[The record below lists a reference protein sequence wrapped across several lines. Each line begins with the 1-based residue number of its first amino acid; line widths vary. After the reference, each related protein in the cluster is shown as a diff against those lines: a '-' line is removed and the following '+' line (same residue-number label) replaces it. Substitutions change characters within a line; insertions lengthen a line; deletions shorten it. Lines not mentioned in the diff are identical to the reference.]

1 MKRQTIWKMRLLTA
15 LLAVFVLAPVWAQN
29 SGRIISGKVVDESGE
44 PLAGAV
50 VMINGDSSS
59 AVGTDID
66 GKFSIAAT
74 SGKNVLTVS
83 MIGFRT
89 ASVDAVPGH
98 SIEIVAQQDSYE
110 LEGVVFTGYSA
121 IAKKDMTGAV
131 GVVGGKELK
140 AMPVTSVNDVLQGK
154 VAGLTITSTSGTP
167 GAGSVARIRGI
178 GSITGS
184 TSPLYIVDGLPQ
196 NGIDYLNPN
205 DIESIAVHKDASVA
219 AIYGSRGAN
228 GIIVVTTKNGQNSE
242 RMSVAYDGYAAW
254 QSPWKRPYMLNAEQY
269 IQYKN
274 LAADN
279 AGQERIPAFATQERI
294 DAVLNFVRKNTGENG
309 TDWWNEIINRNAFMQ
324 NHNVS
329 LSGGSKNVG
338 IMSSLAYTG
347 QDGIVKGTMYQRI
360 SWRNNFNAKISKR
373 ISLKGN
379 FSIINEKRHLADEN
393 NPFTG
398 TIFTAMGADPITP
411 VFRNN
416 LVEVPA
422 LLSQIMDGYE
432 AGNLYSQYSGILF
445 SNKRNPVAQIQRM
458 RQSTYDYLYIMGG
471 ADLEIKFC
479 DFLKFDSRFG
489 MNLSRSA
496 VDGFQPKYRL
506 NANDYTNESS
516 VTANTSRSDYYVWEQ
531 LLSYEQSAGKF
542 KWGALLGTSAELTNG
557 SFVDASVEGLPDNN
571 PDMAVMAAGTINA
584 KVGGYPYS
592 SSLLSFFGGVNFDYG
607 SKYLVSAN
615 LRYDGSSKFAKGHKW
630 GLFPSVSAAWR
641 FSGEEFMKSAGS
653 WLSDGKIRAS
663 YGHIG
668 NQNIGG
674 GAYMS
679 TWGSTI
685 YDRYNFG
692 SPSTAVIGAG
702 VTSVG
707 NPELMWETS
716 RQFDL
721 GLDLSFFNNSLDFVV
736 DYFVKNIDN
745 MLMQEPQPTTLGLIS
760 YPYANVGSMKN
771 EGWEFGINYRK
782 GFGDWF
788 LTASANIST
797 YRNKVKSLGNGDA
810 IYGYAYNK
818 NVVTK
823 TEVGK
828 PVGYFYGYVT
838 NGIFQNA
845 EQVEGSPQR
854 ETAVPGDVR
863 YKDLNN
869 DDVIDDKDRTMIG
882 SPWPDFVYGITLG
895 AAWKG
900 FDFNLFIQGSQGN
913 DVMNMTLLDFE
924 SGTGYMNARSDY
936 LSRAWSGE
944 GSTDRYHR
952 ISARQEGN
960 LLVSDYFLE
969 DGSYARI
976 KNVQLGYDFCNRVIK
991 KNKIISQ
998 CRLYLS
1004 AQNLFT
1010 FTNYS
1015 GLDPEIGSSNA
1026 TVNGIDSGFYPQARV
1041 WTVGLN
1047 LWPSSPVRIF
1057 SPRILG
1063 GLWTRTAFSP
1073 LRTPALRP

>member
-1 MKRQTIWKMRLLTA
+1 MKRQTIWKTRLLTA

-89 ASVDAVPGH
+89 ASVDAVPGQ

-416 LVEVPA
+416 LVDVPA

-432 AGNLYSQYSGILF
+432 ADNLYSQYSGILF

-869 DDVIDDKDRTMIG
+869 DDVIDDNDRTMIG

-1047 LWPSSPVRIF
+1047 LKF
-1057 SPRILG
+1057 
-1063 GLWTRTAFSP
+1063 
-1073 LRTPALRP
+1073 

>member
-89 ASVDAVPGH
+89 ASVDAVPGK
-98 SIEIVAQQDSYE
+98 IVEIVAQQDSYE

-242 RMSVAYDGYAAW
+242 RMSVSYDGYAAW

-379 FSIINEKRHLADEN
+379 FNIINEKRHLVDEN

-432 AGNLYSQYSGILF
+432 ADNLYSQYSGILF

-716 RQFDL
+716 RQFDV
-721 GLDLSFFNNSLDFVV
+721 GLDLSFFNSSLDFVV

-854 ETAVPGDVR
+854 ETAVPGDIR

-1026 TVNGIDSGFYPQARV
+1026 TINGIDSGFYPQARV

-1047 LWPSSPVRIF
+1047 LKF
-1057 SPRILG
+1057 
-1063 GLWTRTAFSP
+1063 
-1073 LRTPALRP
+1073 

>member
-44 PLAGAV
+44 PLAGAI

-89 ASVDAVPGH
+89 ASVDAVPGQN
-98 SIEIVAQQDSYE
+98 IEIVAQQDSYE

-379 FSIINEKRHLADEN
+379 FSIINEKRHLVDEN

-432 AGNLYSQYSGILF
+432 ADNLYSQYSGILF

-716 RQFDL
+716 RQFDV

-1047 LWPSSPVRIF
+1047 LKF
-1057 SPRILG
+1057 
-1063 GLWTRTAFSP
+1063 
-1073 LRTPALRP
+1073 

>member
-44 PLAGAV
+44 PLAGAI

-89 ASVDAVPGH
+89 ASVDAVPGQ

-347 QDGIVKGTMYQRI
+347 QDGIVKGTMHQRI

-379 FSIINEKRHLADEN
+379 FNIINEKRHLVDEN

-432 AGNLYSQYSGILF
+432 ADNLYSQYSGILF

-641 FSGEEFMKSAGS
+641 FSGEEFMKSASS

-716 RQFDL
+716 RQFDV
-721 GLDLSFFNNSLDFVV
+721 GLDLIFFNSSLDFVV

-1047 LWPSSPVRIF
+1047 LKF
-1057 SPRILG
+1057 
-1063 GLWTRTAFSP
+1063 
-1073 LRTPALRP
+1073 

>member
-44 PLAGAV
+44 PLAGAI

-89 ASVDAVPGH
+89 ASVDAVPGQ

-416 LVEVPA
+416 LVDVPA

-432 AGNLYSQYSGILF
+432 ADNLYSQYSGILF

-721 GLDLSFFNNSLDFVV
+721 GLDLSFFNSSLDFVV
-736 DYFVKNIDN
+736 DYFVKNIAN

-1047 LWPSSPVRIF
+1047 LKF
-1057 SPRILG
+1057 
-1063 GLWTRTAFSP
+1063 
-1073 LRTPALRP
+1073 

>member
-1 MKRQTIWKMRLLTA
+1 MRLLTA

-89 ASVDAVPGH
+89 ASVDAVPGQ

-416 LVEVPA
+416 LVDVPA

-432 AGNLYSQYSGILF
+432 ADNLYSQYSGILF

-1047 LWPSSPVRIF
+1047 LKF
-1057 SPRILG
+1057 
-1063 GLWTRTAFSP
+1063 
-1073 LRTPALRP
+1073 

>member
-89 ASVDAVPGH
+89 ASVDAVPGQ

-416 LVEVPA
+416 LVDVPA

-1047 LWPSSPVRIF
+1047 LKF
-1057 SPRILG
+1057 
-1063 GLWTRTAFSP
+1063 
-1073 LRTPALRP
+1073 

>member
-89 ASVDAVPGH
+89 ASVDAVPGQ

-279 AGQERIPAFATQERI
+279 TGQERIPAFATQERI

-379 FSIINEKRHLADEN
+379 FSIINEKRHLVDEN

-416 LVEVPA
+416 LVDVPA

-716 RQFDL
+716 RQFDV

-1047 LWPSSPVRIF
+1047 LKF
-1057 SPRILG
+1057 
-1063 GLWTRTAFSP
+1063 
-1073 LRTPALRP
+1073 

>member
-15 LLAVFVLAPVWAQN
+15 LLAVFVLAPVWSQN

-89 ASVDAVPGH
+89 ASVDAVPGQN
-98 SIEIVAQQDSYE
+98 IEIVAQQDSYE

-416 LVEVPA
+416 LVDVPA

-432 AGNLYSQYSGILF
+432 ADNLYSQY
-445 SNKRNPVAQIQRM
+445 
-458 RQSTYDYLYIMGG
+458 
-471 ADLEIKFC
+471 
-479 DFLKFDSRFG
+479 
-489 MNLSRSA
+489 
-496 VDGFQPKYRL
+496 
-506 NANDYTNESS
+506 
-516 VTANTSRSDYYVWEQ
+516 
-531 LLSYEQSAGKF
+531 
-542 KWGALLGTSAELTNG
+542 
-557 SFVDASVEGLPDNN
+557 
-571 PDMAVMAAGTINA
+571 
-584 KVGGYPYS
+584 
-592 SSLLSFFGGVNFDYG
+592 
-607 SKYLVSAN
+607 
-615 LRYDGSSKFAKGHKW
+615 
-630 GLFPSVSAAWR
+630 
-641 FSGEEFMKSAGS
+641 
-653 WLSDGKIRAS
+653 
-663 YGHIG
+663 
-668 NQNIGG
+668 
-674 GAYMS
+674 
-679 TWGSTI
+679 
-685 YDRYNFG
+685 
-692 SPSTAVIGAG
+692 
-702 VTSVG
+702 
-707 NPELMWETS
+707 
-716 RQFDL
+716 
-721 GLDLSFFNNSLDFVV
+721 
-736 DYFVKNIDN
+736 
-745 MLMQEPQPTTLGLIS
+745 
-760 YPYANVGSMKN
+760 
-771 EGWEFGINYRK
+771 
-782 GFGDWF
+782 
-788 LTASANIST
+788 
-797 YRNKVKSLGNGDA
+797 
-810 IYGYAYNK
+810 
-818 NVVTK
+818 
-823 TEVGK
+823 
-828 PVGYFYGYVT
+828 
-838 NGIFQNA
+838 
-845 EQVEGSPQR
+845 
-854 ETAVPGDVR
+854 
-863 YKDLNN
+863 
-869 DDVIDDKDRTMIG
+869 
-882 SPWPDFVYGITLG
+882 
-895 AAWKG
+895 
-900 FDFNLFIQGSQGN
+900 
-913 DVMNMTLLDFE
+913 
-924 SGTGYMNARSDY
+924 
-936 LSRAWSGE
+936 
-944 GSTDRYHR
+944 
-952 ISARQEGN
+952 
-960 LLVSDYFLE
+960 
-969 DGSYARI
+969 
-976 KNVQLGYDFCNRVIK
+976 
-991 KNKIISQ
+991 
-998 CRLYLS
+998 
-1004 AQNLFT
+1004 
-1010 FTNYS
+1010 
-1015 GLDPEIGSSNA
+1015 
-1026 TVNGIDSGFYPQARV
+1026 
-1041 WTVGLN
+1041 
-1047 LWPSSPVRIF
+1047 
-1057 SPRILG
+1057 
-1063 GLWTRTAFSP
+1063 
-1073 LRTPALRP
+1073 

>member
-89 ASVDAVPGH
+89 ASVDAVPGQ

-347 QDGIVKGTMYQRI
+347 QDGIVKGMMYQRI

-432 AGNLYSQYSGILF
+432 ADNLYSQYSGILF

-716 RQFDL
+716 RQFDV

-1047 LWPSSPVRIF
+1047 LKF
-1057 SPRILG
+1057 
-1063 GLWTRTAFSP
+1063 
-1073 LRTPALRP
+1073 

>member
-89 ASVDAVPGH
+89 TSVDAVPGQ

-416 LVEVPA
+416 LVDVPA

-432 AGNLYSQYSGILF
+432 ADNLYSQYSGILF

-716 RQFDL
+716 RQFDV

-771 EGWEFGINYRK
+771 KGWEFGINYRK

-1047 LWPSSPVRIF
+1047 LKF
-1057 SPRILG
+1057 
-1063 GLWTRTAFSP
+1063 
-1073 LRTPALRP
+1073 

>member
-89 ASVDAVPGH
+89 ASVDAVPGQN
-98 SIEIVAQQDSYE
+98 IEIVAQQDSYE

-379 FSIINEKRHLADEN
+379 FSIINEKRHLVDEN

-416 LVEVPA
+416 LVDVPA

-432 AGNLYSQYSGILF
+432 ADNLYSQYSGILF

-716 RQFDL
+716 RQFDV

-1047 LWPSSPVRIF
+1047 LKF
-1057 SPRILG
+1057 
-1063 GLWTRTAFSP
+1063 
-1073 LRTPALRP
+1073 

>member
-89 ASVDAVPGH
+89 ASVDAVPGQ

-294 DAVLNFVRKNTGENG
+294 DVVLNFVRKNTGENG

-432 AGNLYSQYSGILF
+432 ADNLYSQYSGILF

-716 RQFDL
+716 RQFDV
-721 GLDLSFFNNSLDFVV
+721 GLDLSFFNSSLDFVV

-1047 LWPSSPVRIF
+1047 LKF
-1057 SPRILG
+1057 
-1063 GLWTRTAFSP
+1063 
-1073 LRTPALRP
+1073 

>member
-89 ASVDAVPGH
+89 ASVDAVPGQ

-416 LVEVPA
+416 LVDVPA

-716 RQFDL
+716 RQFDV

-771 EGWEFGINYRK
+771 KGWEFGINYRK

-1047 LWPSSPVRIF
+1047 LKF
-1057 SPRILG
+1057 
-1063 GLWTRTAFSP
+1063 
-1073 LRTPALRP
+1073 

>member
-89 ASVDAVPGH
+89 ASVDAVPGQ

-379 FSIINEKRHLADEN
+379 FNIINEKRHLVDEN

-432 AGNLYSQYSGILF
+432 ADNLYSQYSGILF

-716 RQFDL
+716 RQFDV

-818 NVVTK
+818 NIVTK

-869 DDVIDDKDRTMIG
+869 DDVIDANDRTMIG

-1047 LWPSSPVRIF
+1047 LKF
-1057 SPRILG
+1057 
-1063 GLWTRTAFSP
+1063 
-1073 LRTPALRP
+1073 

>member
-89 ASVDAVPGH
+89 ASVDAVPGQ

-379 FSIINEKRHLADEN
+379 FNIINEKRHLVDEN

-432 AGNLYSQYSGILF
+432 ADNLYSQYSGILF

-542 KWGALLGTSAELTNG
+542 KWGALFGTSAELTNG

-716 RQFDL
+716 RQFDV

-1047 LWPSSPVRIF
+1047 LKF
-1057 SPRILG
+1057 
-1063 GLWTRTAFSP
+1063 
-1073 LRTPALRP
+1073 

>member
-89 ASVDAVPGH
+89 ASVDAVPGQN
-98 SIEIVAQQDSYE
+98 IEIVAQQDSYE

-416 LVEVPA
+416 LVDVPA

-432 AGNLYSQYSGILF
+432 ADNLYSQYSGILF

-716 RQFDL
+716 RQFDV
-721 GLDLSFFNNSLDFVV
+721 GLELSYFNNSLDFVV

-1047 LWPSSPVRIF
+1047 LKF
-1057 SPRILG
+1057 
-1063 GLWTRTAFSP
+1063 
-1073 LRTPALRP
+1073 

>member
-1 MKRQTIWKMRLLTA
+1 MKRQTIWKMRLLTV

-89 ASVDAVPGH
+89 ASVDAVPGQ

-416 LVEVPA
+416 LVDVPA

-432 AGNLYSQYSGILF
+432 ADNLYSQYSGILF

-716 RQFDL
+716 RQFDV

-952 ISARQEGN
+952 ISTRQEGN

-1047 LWPSSPVRIF
+1047 LKF
-1057 SPRILG
+1057 
-1063 GLWTRTAFSP
+1063 
-1073 LRTPALRP
+1073 

>member
-89 ASVDAVPGH
+89 ASVDAVPGQN
-98 SIEIVAQQDSYE
+98 IEIVAQQDSYE

-416 LVEVPA
+416 LVDVPA

-432 AGNLYSQYSGILF
+432 ADNLYSQYSGILF

-716 RQFDL
+716 RQFDV

-1047 LWPSSPVRIF
+1047 LKF
-1057 SPRILG
+1057 
-1063 GLWTRTAFSP
+1063 
-1073 LRTPALRP
+1073 

>member
-89 ASVDAVPGH
+89 ASVDAVPGQ
-98 SIEIVAQQDSYE
+98 SIEIVAQQDSYD

-379 FSIINEKRHLADEN
+379 FSIINEKRHLVDEN

-432 AGNLYSQYSGILF
+432 ADNLYSQYSGILF

-854 ETAVPGDVR
+854 ETAVSGDVR

-1047 LWPSSPVRIF
+1047 LKF
-1057 SPRILG
+1057 
-1063 GLWTRTAFSP
+1063 
-1073 LRTPALRP
+1073 

>member
-83 MIGFRT
+83 MIGFRA
-89 ASVDAVPGH
+89 ASVDAVPGQ

-416 LVEVPA
+416 LVDVPA

-432 AGNLYSQYSGILF
+432 ADNLYSQYSGILF

-716 RQFDL
+716 RQFDV

-1047 LWPSSPVRIF
+1047 LKF
-1057 SPRILG
+1057 
-1063 GLWTRTAFSP
+1063 
-1073 LRTPALRP
+1073 

>member
-66 GKFSIAAT
+66 GKFSIAAI

-89 ASVDAVPGH
+89 ASVDAVPGQN
-98 SIEIVAQQDSYE
+98 IEIVAQQDSYE

-416 LVEVPA
+416 LVDVPA

-432 AGNLYSQYSGILF
+432 ADNLYSQYSGILF

-607 SKYLVSAN
+607 NKYLVSAN

-721 GLDLSFFNNSLDFVV
+721 GLDLSFFNSSLDFVV

-869 DDVIDDKDRTMIG
+869 DDVIDDNDRTMIG

-1047 LWPSSPVRIF
+1047 LKF
-1057 SPRILG
+1057 
-1063 GLWTRTAFSP
+1063 
-1073 LRTPALRP
+1073 

>member
-89 ASVDAVPGH
+89 ASVDAVPGQ

-242 RMSVAYDGYAAW
+242 RMSVSYDGYAAW

-379 FSIINEKRHLADEN
+379 FNIINEKRHLVDEN

-432 AGNLYSQYSGILF
+432 ADNLYSQYSGILF

-716 RQFDL
+716 RQFDV
-721 GLDLSFFNNSLDFVV
+721 GLDLSFFNSSLDFVV

-869 DDVIDDKDRTMIG
+869 DDVIDDNDRTMIG

-1047 LWPSSPVRIF
+1047 LKF
-1057 SPRILG
+1057 
-1063 GLWTRTAFSP
+1063 
-1073 LRTPALRP
+1073 

>member
-89 ASVDAVPGH
+89 ASVDAVPGQN
-98 SIEIVAQQDSYE
+98 IEIVAQQDSYE

-360 SWRNNFNAKISKR
+360 SWRNNFNAKISKC

-416 LVEVPA
+416 LVDVPA

-432 AGNLYSQYSGILF
+432 ADNLYSQYSGILF

-716 RQFDL
+716 RQFDV

-760 YPYANVGSMKN
+760 YPYANFGSMKN

-1047 LWPSSPVRIF
+1047 LKF
-1057 SPRILG
+1057 
-1063 GLWTRTAFSP
+1063 
-1073 LRTPALRP
+1073 

>member
-89 ASVDAVPGH
+89 ASVDAVPGQ

-379 FSIINEKRHLADEN
+379 FNIINEKRHLVDEN

-432 AGNLYSQYSGILF
+432 ADNLYSQYSGILF

-641 FSGEEFMKSAGS
+641 FSGEEFMKSASS

-716 RQFDL
+716 RQFDV
-721 GLDLSFFNNSLDFVV
+721 GLDLSFFNSSLDFVV

-1047 LWPSSPVRIF
+1047 LKF
-1057 SPRILG
+1057 
-1063 GLWTRTAFSP
+1063 
-1073 LRTPALRP
+1073 

>member
-44 PLAGAV
+44 PLAGAI

-89 ASVDAVPGH
+89 ASVDAVPGQ

-184 TSPLYIVDGLPQ
+184 TSPLYVVDGLPQ

-432 AGNLYSQYSGILF
+432 ADNLYSQYSGILF

-716 RQFDL
+716 RQFDI

-1047 LWPSSPVRIF
+1047 LKF
-1057 SPRILG
+1057 
-1063 GLWTRTAFSP
+1063 
-1073 LRTPALRP
+1073 

>member
-44 PLAGAV
+44 PLAGAI

-89 ASVDAVPGH
+89 ASVDAVPGQ

-242 RMSVAYDGYAAW
+242 RMSVSYDGYAAW

-416 LVEVPA
+416 LVDVPA

-716 RQFDL
+716 RQFDV

-1047 LWPSSPVRIF
+1047 LKF
-1057 SPRILG
+1057 
-1063 GLWTRTAFSP
+1063 
-1073 LRTPALRP
+1073 

>member
-89 ASVDAVPGH
+89 ASVDAVPGQ

-309 TDWWNEIINRNAFMQ
+309 TDWWNEIINSNAFMQ

-432 AGNLYSQYSGILF
+432 ADNLYSQYSGILF

-531 LLSYEQSAGKF
+531 LLSYEQSTGKF

-716 RQFDL
+716 RQFDV

-1047 LWPSSPVRIF
+1047 LKF
-1057 SPRILG
+1057 
-1063 GLWTRTAFSP
+1063 
-1073 LRTPALRP
+1073 

>member
-89 ASVDAVPGH
+89 ASVDAVPGQ

-242 RMSVAYDGYAAW
+242 RMNVSYDGYAAW

-379 FSIINEKRHLADEN
+379 FNIINEKRHLVDEN

-432 AGNLYSQYSGILF
+432 ADNLYSQYSGILF

-716 RQFDL
+716 RQFDV

-1047 LWPSSPVRIF
+1047 LKF
-1057 SPRILG
+1057 
-1063 GLWTRTAFSP
+1063 
-1073 LRTPALRP
+1073 

>member
-44 PLAGAV
+44 PLAGAI

-89 ASVDAVPGH
+89 ASVDAVPGQN
-98 SIEIVAQQDSYE
+98 IEIVAQQDSYE

-432 AGNLYSQYSGILF
+432 ADNLYSQYSGILF

-721 GLDLSFFNNSLDFVV
+721 GLDLSFFNSSLDFVV

-976 KNVQLGYDFCNRVIK
+976 KNVQFGYDFCNRVIK

-1047 LWPSSPVRIF
+1047 LKF
-1057 SPRILG
+1057 
-1063 GLWTRTAFSP
+1063 
-1073 LRTPALRP
+1073 

>member
-89 ASVDAVPGH
+89 ASVDAVPGQN
-98 SIEIVAQQDSYE
+98 IEIVAQQDSYE

-324 NHNVS
+324 NHNIS

-416 LVEVPA
+416 LVDVPA

-432 AGNLYSQYSGILF
+432 ADNLYSQYSGILF

-1047 LWPSSPVRIF
+1047 LKF
-1057 SPRILG
+1057 
-1063 GLWTRTAFSP
+1063 
-1073 LRTPALRP
+1073 

>member
-89 ASVDAVPGH
+89 ASVDAAPGQ

-416 LVEVPA
+416 LVDVPA

-432 AGNLYSQYSGILF
+432 ADNLYSQYSGILF

-1047 LWPSSPVRIF
+1047 LKF
-1057 SPRILG
+1057 
-1063 GLWTRTAFSP
+1063 
-1073 LRTPALRP
+1073 

>member
-1 MKRQTIWKMRLLTA
+1 MKRQTIWKMRLLAA

-89 ASVDAVPGH
+89 ASVDAVPGQ

-242 RMSVAYDGYAAW
+242 RMSVSYDGYAAW

-274 LAADN
+274 LAAEN

-379 FSIINEKRHLADEN
+379 FNIINEKRHLVDEN

-432 AGNLYSQYSGILF
+432 ADNLYSQYSGILF

-716 RQFDL
+716 RQFDV
-721 GLDLSFFNNSLDFVV
+721 GLDLSFFNSSLDFVV

-869 DDVIDDKDRTMIG
+869 DDVIDDNDRTMIG

-1047 LWPSSPVRIF
+1047 LKF
-1057 SPRILG
+1057 
-1063 GLWTRTAFSP
+1063 
-1073 LRTPALRP
+1073 